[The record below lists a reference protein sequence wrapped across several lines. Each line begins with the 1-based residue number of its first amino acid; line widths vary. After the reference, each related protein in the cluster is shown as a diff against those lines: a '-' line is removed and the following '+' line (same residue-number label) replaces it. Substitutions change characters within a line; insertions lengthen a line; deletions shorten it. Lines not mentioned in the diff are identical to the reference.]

1 MESISKSQKDTQS
14 SWMDSVYSSTTSV
27 FAKHGGLDGVSTKVG
42 LSFDL
47 GIRILSY
54 DERVCDKYGARVI
67 PIYEWALSITGL
79 RLPFTALR

>member
-1 MESISKSQKDTQS
+1 M
-14 SWMDSVYSSTTSV
+14 V
-27 FAKHGGLDGVSTKVG
+27 FYTKVG

-47 GIRILSY
+47 GIRNLSY
-54 DERVCDKYGARVI
+54 DERVYDKYGACVI